1 MVLTVKECELLLGMI
16 KACIMHS
23 VQSGIPIGK
32 EYYEVID
39 EIKDK
44 IYVEMQ
50 EAVKRANGGIEPWS

>member
-1 MVLTVKECELLLGMI
+1 MVLTVKECELLLGMV
-16 KACIMHS
+16 KACITHS
-23 VQSGIPIGK
+23 AQSGIPISK

-50 EAVKRANGGIEPWS
+50 EAVKRAKGGSKS